1 MIKTVDNCVNK
12 VAVIHNIHSLV
23 KKQWFLK
30 HLIIRFMHSSDLNIL
45 FNKSVYYN
53 FIVKL
58 TDTNINNRLI

>member
-1 MIKTVDNCVNK
+1 M
-12 VAVIHNIHSLV
+12 HN
-23 KKQWFLK
+23 
-30 HLIIRFMHSSDLNIL
+30 SDLNIL